1 MDRERV
7 CFLLPVGLVFTAVD
21 LTLRYS
27 FVVCFVKGM
36 NESIK
41 NDSLETSSYCAFFT
55 GSISWCSMM
64 RFDRN
69 NG

>member
-21 LTLRYS
+21 LTSRYS

-36 NESIK
+36 NQSIK
-41 NDSLETSSYCAFFT
+41 NFF
-55 GSISWCSMM
+55 GNLFVL
-64 RFDRN
+64 RFFYWLDLLVFDDAIRSK
-69 NG
+69 

>member
-41 NDSLETSSYCAFFT
+41 NFLWKPLRTALLLLARSL
-55 GSISWCSMM
+55 GV
-64 RFDRN
+64 R
-69 NG
+69 